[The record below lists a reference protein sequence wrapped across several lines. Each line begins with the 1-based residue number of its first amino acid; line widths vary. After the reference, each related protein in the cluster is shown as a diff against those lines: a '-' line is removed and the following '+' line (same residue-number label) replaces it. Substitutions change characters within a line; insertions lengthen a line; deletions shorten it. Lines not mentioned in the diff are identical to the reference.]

1 MISILHS
8 DKTNLVTVAL
18 ASLALV
24 ISVEA
29 ALEMILSKAE
39 RRLGFFTSGVKT
51 TKSLHL
57 EKEPVREIVP
67 VDKIYSEKE
76 LHILQKCLDDGGPHG
91 RFLNERHGYTHFT
104 IDGLGKGPS
113 RKGLIVV
120 CHGLGEN
127 LNDIQDYAQVL
138 VKNGYAVLR
147 YDYYGHGYSCADR
160 DYLSLTY
167 DVDTL
172 IDQLEDVLT
181 FVLDET
187 KEKLVAIGGLSTGGL
202 LSIKAKERWL
212 ENPSDPR
219 FGVEKI
225 ILMTPAIF
233 ANKPIL
239 ANFAD
244 YIPRTFLL
252 MLQHSKTLRYISGN
266 TFIKA
271 LKDAYGYDLDTHQ
284 SIDSNEQA
292 KEVQLAQRLL
302 GKAKDIKGNENF
314 LMSVLNLSSYTL
326 NHKMMKSHFESFGNL
341 LRNDDNLEVLYLWGT
356 LDSSVPFEK
365 FHRHIHD
372 LEHEYN
378 KRLTF
383 CPLQHLGHK
392 LFQEDRKE
400 QTMTDRVIAF
410 MAK

>member
-1 MISILHS
+1 
-8 DKTNLVTVAL
+8 VAL

-24 ISVEA
+24 ISVEK
-29 ALEMILSKAE
+29 ALEMILTKAE
-39 RRLGFFTSGVKT
+39 RHLGFFTSGIKT
-51 TKSLHL
+51 TKSMHL
-57 EKEPVREIVP
+57 EKDTLLEIVP
-67 VDKIYSEKE
+67 VDKIYSEKQ
-76 LHILQKCLDDGGPHG
+76 LDILQKCLDDGGPHG

-104 IDGLGKGPS
+104 IDGIENGTS
-113 RKGLIVV
+113 RNGLIVV

-127 LNDIQDYAQVL
+127 TNDIQDYAQVL
-138 VKNGYAVLR
+138 VKHGYAVLR

-187 KEKLVAIGGLSTGGL
+187 NEKLVAIGGLSTGGL
-202 LSIKAKERWL
+202 LSIKAKERWV
-212 ENPSDPR
+212 ENSPDPR
-219 FGVEKI
+219 FGVKKI

-233 ANKPIL
+233 ANKPFL

-244 YIPRTFLL
+244 YFPRTFLL

-302 GKAKDIKGNENF
+302 GKVKDIKGNENF
-314 LMSVLNLSSYTL
+314 LMSVLNISSYAL
-326 NHKMMKSHFESFGNL
+326 NHKLMKSHFESFGNL
-341 LRNDDNLEVLYLWGT
+341 LKNDEKLEVLYLWGT

-365 FHRHIHD
+365 FHQHIHD
-372 LEHEYN
+372 LEHEHS
-378 KRLTF
+378 KRLIF

>member
-1 MISILHS
+1 MNSLLQS
-8 DKTNLVTVAL
+8 DKSNLVTVAL

-24 ISVEA
+24 IGVEA

-51 TKSLHL
+51 TKSMHL
-57 EKEPVREIVP
+57 KKDSVLEIVP
-67 VDKIYSEKE
+67 ADKIYKE
-76 LHILQKCLDDGGPHG
+76 NQLDILQKCLNDGGPHG

-104 IDGLGKGPS
+104 IDSVENGPS
-113 RKGLIVV
+113 RKGLIVI

-127 LNDIQDYAQVL
+127 TNDIQDYAQAL
-138 VKNGYAVLR
+138 VQNGYAVLR

-181 FVLDET
+181 FVFDET

-219 FGVEKI
+219 FEVEKI

-233 ANKPIL
+233 ANKPFL
-239 ANFAD
+239 AKIAD
-244 YIPRTFLL
+244 FFPRSFLF
-252 MLQHSKTLRYISGN
+252 MLQHSKTMQYIAGN
-266 TFIKA
+266 TFITA

-284 SIDSNEQA
+284 SVDASEQA
-292 KEVQLAQRLL
+292 KEVHLAERLL
-302 GKAKDIKGNENF
+302 GRVKGIKGNENF
-314 LMSVLNLSSYTL
+314 LMSILNISSYAL
-326 NHKMMKSHFESFGNL
+326 NHKLMKSHFESFGNL
-341 LRNDDNLEVLYLWGT
+341 LRNDDQLEVLYLWGT

-365 FHRHIHD
+365 FHQNIHD
-372 LEHEYN
+372 LDHEYS